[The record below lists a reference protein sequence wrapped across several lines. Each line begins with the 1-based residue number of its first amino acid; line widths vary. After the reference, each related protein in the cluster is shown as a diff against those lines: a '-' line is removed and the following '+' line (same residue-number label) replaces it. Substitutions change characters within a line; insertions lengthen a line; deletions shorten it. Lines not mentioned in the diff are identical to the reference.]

1 MKRNGSVRTLRGTL
15 DIPAGSTQA
24 KRLLILD
31 DGRINIGYKIIR
43 FDFWQSDMIGNVN
56 AGGAQAT
63 LLLSED
69 ATYSLAEAEDN
80 REFAWAAYTSKS
92 GFGIEYYSTIDPDH
106 IVVRDL
112 NIQIPQIS
120 TGITGATRWN
130 YMIVIEEYDV
140 TDVEAIISIIKEES
154 QDVVN

>member
-1 MKRNGSVRTLRGTL
+1 MKRNGSTRTLRGTL
-15 DIPAGSTQA
+15 NVPAGGQA
-24 KRLLILD
+24 KRNLILD

-43 FDFWQSDMIGNVN
+43 FDFWQDDMIGASN

-63 LLLSED
+63 LLLSPD

-106 IVVRDL
+106 IVVRDMM
-112 NIQIPQIS
+112 IQIPQSS
-120 TGITGATRWN
+120 TVNASVWN
-130 YMIVIEEYDV
+130 YMIIIEEYDV
-140 TDVEAIISIIKEES
+140 TDVEAIVSIIKEES
-154 QDVVN
+154 QDVDN